1 MKAESTES
9 ETRFLKYLE
18 NARASKQIDDFV
30 RPDRSVKDRPQ
41 PDFEIIADGRKY
53 FIEVYQS
60 GWLTKDWNKIA
71 EQQQKIANYVNE
83 KRLPYPYW
91 VAWYQRDILL
101 REEGLIPKLA
111 RYIEELCKFL
121 KGKPHTDSDWLDQ
134 GFLQLYGEYW
144 AKPGLP
150 NPYNDDVICYPTTDL
165 EFCCFDPGI
174 GGPISDSPDE
184 LYKVLDGKIGEAQL
198 KNVGPHPTALLFFT
212 EDPFAVRVPE
222 WFLQRLG
229 RALYGSEAKVEWDTQ
244 RILVSSEGTE
254 GVFNKIRHGFVGS
267 LLLMVREETF
277 IIIPNIYC
285 CKHHRFQPKF
295 MKTVEFEVE
304 FTGMR

>member
-83 KRLPYPYW
+83 KRFPYPYW

-101 REEGLIPKLA
+101 REENLIPKLA
-111 RYIEELCKFL
+111 RYIEEL
-121 KGKPHTDSDWLDQ
+121 
-134 GFLQLYGEYW
+134 
-144 AKPGLP
+144 
-150 NPYNDDVICYPTTDL
+150 
-165 EFCCFDPGI
+165 
-174 GGPISDSPDE
+174 
-184 LYKVLDGKIGEAQL
+184 
-198 KNVGPHPTALLFFT
+198 
-212 EDPFAVRVPE
+212 
-222 WFLQRLG
+222 
-229 RALYGSEAKVEWDTQ
+229 
-244 RILVSSEGTE
+244 
-254 GVFNKIRHGFVGS
+254 
-267 LLLMVREETF
+267 
-277 IIIPNIYC
+277 
-285 CKHHRFQPKF
+285 
-295 MKTVEFEVE
+295 
-304 FTGMR
+304 